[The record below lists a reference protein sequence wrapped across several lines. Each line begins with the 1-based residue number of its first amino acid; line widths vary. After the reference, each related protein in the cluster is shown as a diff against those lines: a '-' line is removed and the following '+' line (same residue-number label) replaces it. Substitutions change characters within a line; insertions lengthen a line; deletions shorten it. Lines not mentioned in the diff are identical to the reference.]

1 MTVWVVTHGNW
12 SKLMDF
18 YEKRFKALFSEK
30 SLAVALAGFFNQ
42 D

>member
-1 MTVWVVTHGNW
+1 MGIQING
-12 SKLMDF
+12 F
-18 YEKRFKALFSEK
+18 YEKLCKRFKALFNEK